1 MNRDKYLIGVV
12 LPLVIWGIAVALI
25 VGVFLLPSQVAPPE
39 EAKILTPTVQVVPAT
54 RFSASLT
61 VSADGVV
68 VPFREIQ
75 LASQVAG
82 RIAFKSENCRAGRH
96 VKKGEALFRI
106 DDRDYQLAQK
116 QLLNQQDQAEIDLEQ
131 VSLDI
136 REAGDL
142 LKLTNE
148 DHVLQVKEYER
159 LKGLRARNAITDA
172 DVERGQRGVIAAQNL
187 IVQNTARLDAARKR
201 EYRLQSQK
209 ELLKTQ
215 MEKATLDLQRT
226 IVTSPVEGVV
236 VRELVETDSFAQR
249 GATLVVIEDTQRAEI
264 RANLRMDDLFWVL
277 DGRQTES
284 ASEQDYTL
292 PAHPVLVSF
301 EILGTRPTKLTWQGR
316 LDRFD
321 GRGLDTATR
330 TVPIRVVVDEPDTGK
345 LGGIGTLVRGM
356 FVDLTISVVTPP
368 SMVLIPK
375 RALTTGNQVYVV
387 RPADGETT
395 PKDASDAVITGVYS
409 LVEDVIPLREVET
422 DDGEFWVIDSATC
435 DITDGDWIVTQRLF
449 GMPVDD
455 PVKSKVHIELPV
467 QTNELDQ
474 GSNSGP
480 HPIIARS

>member
-96 VKKGEALFRI
+96 VKKGEELFRI

-116 QLLNQQDQAEIDLEQ
+116 QLLSQQDQAEIDLEQ

-172 DVERGQRGVIAAQNL
+172 DVERNL
-187 IVQNTARLDAARKR
+187 
-201 EYRLQSQK
+201 
-209 ELLKTQ
+209 
-215 MEKATLDLQRT
+215 
-226 IVTSPVEGVV
+226 
-236 VRELVETDSFAQR
+236 F
-249 GATLVVIEDTQRAEI
+249 
-264 RANLRMDDLFWVL
+264 
-277 DGRQTES
+277 
-284 ASEQDYTL
+284 
-292 PAHPVLVSF
+292 
-301 EILGTRPTKLTWQGR
+301 
-316 LDRFD
+316 
-321 GRGLDTATR
+321 
-330 TVPIRVVVDEPDTGK
+330 
-345 LGGIGTLVRGM
+345 
-356 FVDLTISVVTPP
+356 
-368 SMVLIPK
+368 
-375 RALTTGNQVYVV
+375 
-387 RPADGETT
+387 
-395 PKDASDAVITGVYS
+395 
-409 LVEDVIPLREVET
+409 
-422 DDGEFWVIDSATC
+422 
-435 DITDGDWIVTQRLF
+435 
-449 GMPVDD
+449 
-455 PVKSKVHIELPV
+455 
-467 QTNELDQ
+467 
-474 GSNSGP
+474 
-480 HPIIARS
+480 